1 MATSEQR
8 EQESRWLARKAIR
21 RAMMQLLRAESLDD
35 ENGATRLALSAVGK
49 ALDDCRKASAHL
61 SRALTEYTKRKKH
74 NNV

>member
-35 ENGATRLALSAVGK
+35 ENGATRLALSAVDK
-49 ALDDCRKASAHL
+49 AIDDCRKASAHL
-61 SRALTEYTKRKKH
+61 SRALTEYTKRKEQA
-74 NNV
+74 